1 LTVRNHDHVIPN
13 NYFWHDLSGSKVQ
26 FRRQQDRLRS
36 TSQVGAEMFLDQS
49 WHKIRDR
56 TGASK
61 AANKRQLD
69 GTKQFIT
76 VYNFSFD
83 MKKAPEGA

>member
-1 LTVRNHDHVIPN
+1 
-13 NYFWHDLSGSKVQ
+13 
-26 FRRQQDRLRS
+26 
-36 TSQVGAEMFLDQS
+36 VGAEPFLDQS

-61 AANKRQLD
+61 AVNKRQLD
-69 GTKQFIT
+69 GKKQFIT

-83 MKKAPEGA
+83 KEKAPEGA

>member
-1 LTVRNHDHVIPN
+1 
-13 NYFWHDLSGSKVQ
+13 
-26 FRRQQDRLRS
+26 
-36 TSQVGAEMFLDQS
+36 VGAEMFLDQS

-83 MKKAPEGA
+83 KEKAPEGA